1 MTKHFRFIAVA
12 MIAVSLA
19 ACTAKS
25 GPPEFEPGSPAAT
38 GARCDGRI
46 DAAFGAWARAGF
58 SGSIAISTGGR
69 FDCLA
74 SYGSADEAAGTPNTV
89 DTVFSIGSV
98 SKAFTA
104 ATVFRLADDRKLAL
118 DDRVGTILPELT
130 GPVAGVTVRQLLL
143 HTSGLNGTHG
153 TDHKPLDRAGALS
166 AIGGLKLAFAPGTGY
181 VYSNAGYTLLA
192 LVIEKVSGR
201 SYRDYTMAEILTLPD
216 GRVAGGFW
224 DGQPAAPGPRA
235 VGRLD
240 GGQTGESGGFA
251 GPHWAV
257 DGNGGLAMTTR
268 DLAAWTHALFTGRLV
283 SAASVQAIGTPGHD
297 LGKGRSETPGWVAY
311 DASVYGKPFLTTAGG
326 GGDIG
331 HNAVVVWVPEG
342 ERVIAMA
349 SNRPEVNAEKLL
361 EKVGPALLADA
372 PLPTPSPPPGGTA
385 PAATVGK
392 YRLETGGGFEV
403 TAAGNQMS
411 ISASGA
417 DAVAALFPPRGVS
430 ADELRR
436 HEERVLALLD
446 GETQEGRKERKALET
461 AFGRITGITPGGT
474 VVRDGE
480 LRSYVTVTTDTRT
493 VLGWFAVNQKGGV
506 EAAEVDTGPPTLT
519 LTPAGAGRYRPDDPT
534 GSGPEVVVEFGA
546 GRLTVTGPGGPHVAK
561 LAG

>member
-1 MTKHFRFIAVA
+1 MTKHFRLMVVA
-12 MIAVSLA
+12 ISLAALA
-19 ACTAKS
+19 ACTAES
-25 GPPEFEPGSPAAT
+25 GPSESGSSSPAA
-38 GARCDGRI
+38 GAHCDGRV
-46 DAAFGAWARAGF
+46 DAALGAWARAGF

-74 SYGSADEAAGTPNTV
+74 SYGSAEDAAGTPNTV

-98 SKAFTA
+98 TKAFTA
-104 ATVFRLADDRKLAL
+104 ASVFRLVDDRKLAL
-118 DDRVGTILPELT
+118 DDRVGSILPELT

-153 TDHKPLDRAGALS
+153 TDHKPLDRVGALS

-192 LVIEKVSGR
+192 LVIEKVSGQ
-201 SYRDYTMAEILTLPD
+201 SYRDYTMATTLPLPD
-216 GRVAGGFW
+216 GRIAGGFW
-224 DGQPAAPGPRA
+224 DGEPAAPGPRA

-240 GGQTGESGGFA
+240 GGRTGESGSFA

-283 SAASVQAIGTPGHD
+283 SAAAVRAIGTPGHD

-311 DASVYGKPFLTTAGG
+311 DASVYGKPFLATAGG

-331 HNAVVVWVPEG
+331 HNAVLVWVPEG

-349 SNRPEVNAEKLL
+349 SNRPEVTAEKLL
-361 EKVGPALLADA
+361 EKLGPALLAGG

-392 YRLETGGGFEV
+392 YRLGTGGGFEV

-417 DAVAALFPPRGVS
+417 DAVSALFPPRGVP

-436 HEERVLALLD
+436 HEERVLALL
-446 GETQEGRKERKALET
+446 GGKTQEGRRERKALEA
-461 AFGRITGITPGGT
+461 AFGRVTGIAPAGT

-480 LRSYVTVTTDTRT
+480 LRSYVTVSTDTRT
-493 VLGWFAVNQKGGV
+493 VLGWFAVNQEGGV
-506 EAAEVDTGPPTLT
+506 EAAEVDTAPPALT
-519 LTPAGAGRYRPDDPT
+519 LVAAGAGRYRPDDPT
-534 GSGPEVVVEFGA
+534 GSGPEVTVEFGT
-546 GRLTVTGPGGPHVAK
+546 GRLTVTGPGGPYVAE
-561 LAG
+561 LAR